1 VSLTEEL
8 AIEITDYLRG
18 EREPVQDWELVRRIM
33 ADAAYNAAWT
43 KAKEVQ
49 WTAAIDEAV
58 KRGLIV
64 REGALLSLP
73 KVVAKQKVEQLD
85 LF

>member
-1 VSLTEEL
+1 MSLVEEL

-18 EREPVQDWELVRRIM
+18 EREPVQDFELVRRIM

-43 KAKEVQ
+43 RAKEVQ
-49 WTAAIDEAV
+49 WDAAIEEAV
-58 KRGLIV
+58 KQGLIV
-64 REGALLSLP
+64 REGSVLSLP
-73 KVVAKQKVEQLD
+73 KVVDRPKVEQLD

>member
-1 VSLTEEL
+1 MSL

-33 ADAAYNAAWT
+33 ADAAYNAAWS

-49 WTAAIDEAV
+49 WEAAIEDAV

-64 REGALLSLP
+64 REGSVLSLP
-73 KVVAKQKVEQLD
+73 NVVARQKVEQLN